1 MQHRNAVNKID
12 SILSI
17 RYKRC
22 ILVGV
27 NYILM
32 KEYLVAFNIKESI
45 AYALPLELYYITYII
60 FALTNTPL
68 TDDGLTIF
76 VAFGLLLASITMLK
90 LMKDLEKTPKV
101 SIHVIIV
108 LLLAWLA
115 VYLKPI
121 LGIEIITALLLI
133 YVTTYYMVVIKIRKE
148 LSQDTD
154 NKS

>member
-1 MQHRNAVNKID
+1 
-12 SILSI
+12 
-17 RYKRC
+17 
-22 ILVGV
+22 
-27 NYILM
+27 M
-32 KEYLVAFNIKESI
+32 KEYLVTFSIKESI

-60 FALTNTPL
+60 FVLTNTPL

>member
-1 MQHRNAVNKID
+1 
-12 SILSI
+12 
-17 RYKRC
+17 
-22 ILVGV
+22 
-27 NYILM
+27 M
-32 KEYLVAFNIKESI
+32 KEYLVAFSIKESI

>member
-1 MQHRNAVNKID
+1 M
-12 SILSI
+12 
-17 RYKRC
+17 
-22 ILVGV
+22 
-27 NYILM
+27 M
-32 KEYLVAFNIKESI
+32 KEYLVTFSIKESI

-60 FALTNTPL
+60 FVLTNTPL

>member
-32 KEYLVAFNIKESI
+32 KEYLVTFSIKESI

-60 FALTNTPL
+60 FALT
-68 TDDGLTIF
+68 
-76 VAFGLLLASITMLK
+76 
-90 LMKDLEKTPKV
+90 
-101 SIHVIIV
+101 IH
-108 LLLAWLA
+108 L
-115 VYLKPI
+115 
-121 LGIEIITALLLI
+121 
-133 YVTTYYMVVIKIRKE
+133 
-148 LSQDTD
+148 
-154 NKS
+154 

>member
-1 MQHRNAVNKID
+1 
-12 SILSI
+12 
-17 RYKRC
+17 
-22 ILVGV
+22 
-27 NYILM
+27 M

>member
-1 MQHRNAVNKID
+1 
-12 SILSI
+12 
-17 RYKRC
+17 
-22 ILVGV
+22 
-27 NYILM
+27 M
-32 KEYLVAFNIKESI
+32 KEYLVTFSIKESI

-60 FALTNTPL
+60 FVLTNTPL

-76 VAFGLLLASITMLK
+76 VAFGLLLATITMLK

-148 LSQDTD
+148 LLQDTD